1 MRPPAP
7 PEGSAESPRSI
18 AIIRALAL
26 GDLLCAVPSF
36 RALRHRFPDARISLI
51 GLPWAAA
58 IVERYPEYLDQLVEF
73 PGFPGIPEVPVDPDR
88 IVGFLAAMR
97 QRPLDLV
104 VQLHGDGSAI
114 NAFAG
119 LLGARRVAGF
129 YPQRQPGLADPAGV
143 WVAYPEAGSEV
154 ERLLAVP
161 AALGADG
168 DPTLEF
174 PIRRSD
180 REGLAATLA
189 TIGAATLLGDP
200 FVVVHPGSSTPER
213 RWPAGAFAAVADALA
228 IRGVRTCLTGT
239 AGERHVIDAV
249 RREMTTDA
257 IDLGGRTS
265 LGELAALVAEARL
278 LVANDTGVSHL
289 AAALRTPSVIVFS
302 GSDRERW
309 APIDDRLHRP
319 VGWFVGSERQQATV
333 DDVLD
338 EAVGLLALGERA
350 PA

>member
-1 MRPPAP
+1 MKPPVPVA
-7 PEGSAESPRSI
+7 GSAESPGSI

-36 RALRHRFPDARISLI
+36 RALRRRFPDARISLI

-58 IVERYPEYLDQLVEF
+58 IVERYSEYLDELVEF
-73 PGFPGIPEVPVDPDR
+73 PGFPGIPEVAVDADR
-88 IVGFLAAMR
+88 IRRFLGAVR
-97 QRPLDLV
+97 QRPFDLV

-129 YPQRQPGLADPAGV
+129 YPQRQPSLADPPGV

-154 ERLLAVP
+154 ERLLTLP
-161 AALGADG
+161 AALGAEG
-168 DPTLEF
+168 DPILEF
-174 PIRRSD
+174 PIRPDD

-189 TIGAATLLGDP
+189 AIGAGTVLGEP

-213 RWPAGAFAAVADALA
+213 RWPPGAFAAVADALA
-228 IRGVRTCLTGT
+228 IRGARICLTGT
-239 AGERHVIDAV
+239 AGERDVIDTV
-249 RREMTTDA
+249 RREMTTEA

-265 LGELAALVAEARL
+265 LGQLAALVAEARL
-278 LVANDTGVSHL
+278 VVANDTGVSHL

-319 VGWFVGSERQQATV
+319 VGWFDGSEPRQAAV

-338 EAVGLLALGERA
+338 EAVGLLALGERT